1 MEEPGQSGVIRMSH
15 NYGDC
20 YFCGGEVV
28 ERVIELEYK
37 WKGQLYIIEGVP
49 VGICQQCGEKYF
61 TAPVSEAIDRI
72 VDAKGIKRTVSIPV
86 KEFKPV
92 EAL

>member
-1 MEEPGQSGVIRMSH
+1 LRHDKGALHAM

-28 ERVIELEYK
+28 EKVIELEYR

-49 VGICQQCGEKYF
+49 VGVCQQCGEKYF
-61 TAPVSEAIDRI
+61 TAQVSKAIDRI
-72 VDAKGIKRTVSIPV
+72 IEAKEIKRTVSIPV
-86 KEFKPV
+86 KEFKAV
-92 EAL
+92 EVL

>member
-1 MEEPGQSGVIRMSH
+1 MSH

-20 YFCGGEVV
+20 YFCGGGLV
-28 ERVIELEYK
+28 ERVIELEYRM
-37 WKGQLYIIEGVP
+37 KGRLYIIERVP

-61 TAPVSEAIDRI
+61 TAQVSEVIARI
-72 VDAKGIKRTVSIPV
+72 VEAKEIKRTVSIPV

-92 EAL
+92 EA

>member
-1 MEEPGQSGVIRMSH
+1 MSH

-61 TAPVSEAIDRI
+61 TAQVSEAIDRNPLYNI
-72 VDAKGIKRTVSIPV
+72 
-86 KEFKPV
+86 
-92 EAL
+92 

>member
-1 MEEPGQSGVIRMSH
+1 MKERERSEVIKMAH

-28 ERVIELEYK
+28 EEVIEHEYR

-61 TAPVSEAIDRI
+61 TALVSEAIDRI
-72 VDAKGIKRTVSIPV
+72 VEAKEIKRTVSIPV
-86 KEFKPV
+86 KEFKPI